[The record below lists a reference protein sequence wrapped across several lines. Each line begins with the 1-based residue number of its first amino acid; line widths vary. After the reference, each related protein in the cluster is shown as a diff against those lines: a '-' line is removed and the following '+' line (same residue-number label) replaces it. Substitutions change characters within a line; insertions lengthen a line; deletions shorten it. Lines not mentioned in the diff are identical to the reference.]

1 MFLEGLEKMTLRKIN
16 RKISVFIFMLFFFF
30 SFFSLD
36 PAKATQTEDAAAAE
50 EVQKEL
56 TAQIQEINR
65 YLQQLDREVQQ
76 SVPEFS
82 FKELVMR
89 LVKKDVDW
97 KPEAVFY
104 YILNYLFREVVAN
117 ASLLGKLIILAV
129 ICAVLQNLMA
139 AFEKSTT
146 SQLAYLVI
154 YLVLITAAVTSFG
167 LALNFGRE
175 AVDKMAGF
183 MQALLPVLLTL
194 LTATG
199 AVTTTALFHPVIFV
213 SLTAIGTLIK
223 NIVLPLVFFAVIL
236 NLISHLAPDFK
247 LSNLA
252 GLIKTVA
259 LGLAGLFST
268 VFLGLLAV
276 YGVGGA
282 VGDSIALRTAK
293 FAVDA
298 FVPIVG
304 GMFTD
309 ALEIIAGSSLLIKN
323 AVGIAGMVR
332 IFFIMGLPLLKI
344 IASAFIYKLAGALLQ
359 PVGEGR
365 MVDCLNDLGNSLLVV
380 FAVVATTGL
389 LFFFALTIVIGVGNL
404 VIMLR

>member
-1 MFLEGLEKMTLRKIN
+1 MTPRKIN
-16 RKISVFIFMLFFFF
+16 GKISVFIFMLFFFF
-30 SFFSLD
+30 SFFSSD
-36 PAKATQTEDAAAAE
+36 ATNAAQTEDSAAQKEA
-50 EVQKEL
+50 QKEL
-56 TAQIQEINR
+56 AAQIQEINH

-89 LVKKDVDW
+89 LIKKDVDW

-104 YILNYLFREVVAN
+104 YLLNYLFREVVAN
-117 ASLLGKLIILAV
+117 ASLLGKLVILAV

-146 SQLAYLVI
+146 GQLAYLVI

-167 LALNFGRE
+167 LALNLGRE

-252 GLIKTVA
+252 GLIKTGA
-259 LGLAGLFST
+259 LGIAGLFST
-268 VFLGLLAV
+268 VFLGILAV

-282 VGDSIALRTAK
+282 VGDSIAMRTAK

-309 ALEIIAGSSLLIKN
+309 AMEIIAGSSLLIKN
-323 AVGIAGMVR
+323 AVGIAGMVG

-344 IASAFIYKLAGALLQ
+344 IALAFIYKLAGALLQ

-365 MVDCLNDLGNSLLVV
+365 MVECLNDLGNSLLVV